1 MSDNTTTVQMSP
13 EQLAAFEKFQAE
25 ENRKEQQER
34 EKAMRNEYRQMV
46 DDEIEASLPELLA
59 LSQDLRQVKTTI
71 LGNFRTLIEMKGDLF
86 KLKGK
91 DMDNQSHT
99 FTNTKGNKR
108 IIIGNYVQDGYLDT
122 ANEGIAIVKEYI
134 EGLANTEE
142 SRVLLRMVMSLLAK
156 DSKGTLK
163 ASKILQLRKMADES
177 GNERFIE
184 GVKIIT
190 EAYTPNVSKQFIRC
204 EIKNELGQWKSVPLG
219 MTES

>member
-1 MSDNTTTVQMSP
+1 MSENTTTVQMSP

-34 EKAMRNEYRQMV
+34 EKAMRKEYRQMV

-99 FTNTKGNKR
+99 FTNTKGDKR

-190 EAYTPNVSKQFIRC
+190 EAYTPNVSKQFVRC

>member
-1 MSDNTTTVQMSP
+1 MSENTTTVQMSP

-34 EKAMRNEYRQMV
+34 EKAMRKEYRQMV

-99 FTNTKGNKR
+99 FTNTKGDKR

-163 ASKILQLRKMADES
+163 ASKILQLRKMAEES

-190 EAYTPNVSKQFIRC
+190 EAYTPNVSKQFVRC

>member
-1 MSDNTTTVQMSP
+1 MSENTTTVQMSP

-34 EKAMRNEYRQMV
+34 EKAMRKEYRQMV

-99 FTNTKGNKR
+99 FTNTKGDKR

-163 ASKILQLRKMADES
+163 ASKILQLRKMAEES

-190 EAYTPNVSKQFIRC
+190 EAYTPNISKQFVRC